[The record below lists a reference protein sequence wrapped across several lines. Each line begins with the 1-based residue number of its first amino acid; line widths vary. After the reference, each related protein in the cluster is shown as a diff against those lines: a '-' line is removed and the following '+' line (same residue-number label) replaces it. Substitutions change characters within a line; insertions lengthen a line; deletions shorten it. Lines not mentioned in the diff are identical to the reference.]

1 MQVVWLINNLA
12 LHNAYNRVI
21 NAGNLTKTMVDYTMI
36 RK

>member
-21 NAGNLTKTMVDYTMI
+21 IVGDLSAKIGLLYNV
-36 RK
+36 

>member
-21 NAGNLTKTMVDYTMI
+21 NAGNLTKNNGRLYDD
-36 RK
+36 